1 MAIDNSDILIKPGD
15 LAQIAQI
22 LPSKITYYTSL
33 GLLRVGEYTDG
44 RQKLFRKTETIVQLK
59 RIEKL
64 TNKGYSLDEI
74 RGKIGKNKNEKKIL
88 IIDDEPTVG
97 ELIKD
102 LLAGLFTCDLQ
113 IVLDGF
119 TAGLKLQEYYPDLI
133 ILDLNLPGVN
143 GFEICTKIR
152 HDELQTGIKILAIT
166 GYDSEENYKRIIECG
181 ADAYLPKPFQAEE
194 ILSKIYQLLHIKQH
208 SKKRKQA

>member
-1 MAIDNSDILIKPGD
+1 MMDNPDMLMKPGD
-15 LAQIAQI
+15 LAHIAQV

-33 GLLRVGEYTDG
+33 GLLGVGEYTEG
-44 RQKLFRKTETIVQLK
+44 GQKLYRKGESIVQLK

-74 RGKIGKNKNEKKIL
+74 HGKIARNKNEKRIL

-102 LLAGLFTCDLQ
+102 LLADMLKCDLH

-119 TAGLKLQEYYPDLI
+119 AAGLKLQEYFPDLI

-143 GFEICTKIR
+143 GFDICRKIR
-152 HDELQTGIKILAIT
+152 QDELQLGVRILAIT
-166 GYDSEENYKRIIECG
+166 GYDSEENYRRIIECG
-181 ADAYLPKPFQAEE
+181 ADDYLPKPFHAEE
-194 ILSKIYQLLHIKQH
+194 VLAKIFTLLRIKKYL
-208 SKKRKQA
+208 KKRK